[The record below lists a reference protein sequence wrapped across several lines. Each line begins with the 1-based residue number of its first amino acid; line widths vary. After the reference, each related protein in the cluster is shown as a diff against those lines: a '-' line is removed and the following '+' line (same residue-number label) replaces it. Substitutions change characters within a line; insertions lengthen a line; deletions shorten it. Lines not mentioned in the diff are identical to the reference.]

1 MTSTDDQTVIRNMI
15 FANNEGINQAGFSKD
30 GRLFDEN
37 WNKHWTPDAIII
49 RPSGNPMDREVYK
62 NIVINASVSKL
73 HLSKVLSVDSIRFIA
88 DGKAAVATIT
98 THEKFNYMGTEN
110 DDIVKVSLR

>member
-1 MTSTDDQTVIRNMI
+1 MTSTDDQTLIRNTI

-30 GRLFDEN
+30 ERLFDEN
-37 WNKHWTPDAIII
+37 WNKHWTPDAIIV

-62 NIVINASVSKL
+62 NLVTNVSISKL

-98 THEKFNYMGTEN
+98 THEKFNYM
-110 DDIVKVSLR
+110 